1 MHESLITMKY
11 VLICIAMFA
20 FLVLMLRILAEVSCV
35 RRKLESWVEA
45 ETERA
50 IRKCEQQPF
59 RRVYEEERSGS
70 PWHIGEDGEWHD
82 GPAPR
87 E

>member
-11 VLICIAMFA
+11 VLICIAMLA
-20 FLVLMLRILAEVSCV
+20 FLVLMLRILAEVSYV

-59 RRVYEEERSGS
+59 KRVYEEREDGV
-70 PWHIGEDGEWHD
+70 PWYLGEDG
-82 GPAPR
+82 
-87 E
+87 